1 MLRHVI
7 PRLPRKMG
15 TYGEFMVGAGAVFI
29 ELARLNR
36 FESAVISDSNAE
48 LMNSWRMVKDHV
60 DELIAEL
67 RRPQYVY
74 ERSVYL
80 QFREMVPARLSKV
93 EAAARFIYLNRT
105 CFNGLY
111 RVNAS
116 GQFNVP
122 FGKYTDPV
130 ICDESNLRAVSAIL
144 KNVRVMTVNVL
155 DAGGDNSD
163 PTNPFPSALGGFVT
177 YPHPRGKLVNGVY
190 IDPPYIPISKTSSFV
205 NYTEGRFSMD
215 DHVLLGARMAELARS
230 GVRVVTSNSS
240 APAAVEILKDFDI
253 DFVTGGRSVAGGSGD
268 RKSVQEIVAFAGPR
282 S

>member
-7 PRLPRKMG
+7 PRLPQKMG

-48 LMNSWRMVKDHV
+48 LMNSWKMVKDHV

-80 QFREMVPARLSKV
+80 QFREMVPASLSKV

-130 ICDESNLRAVSAIL
+130 ICDEPNLRAVSAIL
-144 KNVRVMTVNVL
+144 KNVRVMTVDVL
-155 DAGGDNSD
+155 D
-163 PTNPFPSALGGFVT
+163 ALGGFVT
-177 YPHPRGKLVNGVY
+177 HPRGKLVNGVY

-205 NYTEGRFSMD
+205 NYTEGRFSID

-240 APAAVEILKDFDI
+240 APAAVEILKDFDV

>member
-1 MLRHVI
+1 MLPHIV
-7 PRLPRKMG
+7 PRLPQKIG
-15 TYGEFMVGAGAVFI
+15 VYGEFMVGAGAVFI
-29 ELARLNR
+29 ELARLKR

-48 LMNSWRMVKDHV
+48 LMNAWRVVKERV
-60 DELIAEL
+60 DELITEL

-74 ERSVYL
+74 ERSAYL
-80 QFREMVPARLSKV
+80 QFRAMDSSVLPKV

-122 FGKYTDPV
+122 FGRYANPV
-130 ICDESNLRAVSAIL
+130 ICDEPNLRAVSSIL
-144 KNVRVMTVNVL
+144 ERVQIMTM
-155 DAGGDNSD
+155 DAVD
-163 PTNPFPSALGGFVT
+163 ALGGFASL
-177 YPHPRGKLVNGVY
+177 PRGEHVNGVY
-190 IDPPYIPISKTSSFV
+190 VDPPYIPLSETSSFV
-205 NYTEGRFSMD
+205 GYTENGFSMD
-215 DHVLLGARMAELARS
+215 DHVRLGARMGELAKA

-240 APAAVEILKDFDI
+240 SPASFEILKDFDV
-253 DFVTGGRSVAGGSGD
+253 DLVTGGRSVAGGAGH